1 MKRAFVDT
9 SAWYAFCRADDPDH
23 EPVAEALERWD
34 GRLVTSNFVF
44 DETVTLA
51 AVRLGHKA
59 ACKVGEF
66 LRDRG
71 AVDLVR
77 VTPEDEEEAW
87 SLFAGRKDRGYSY
100 TDCASFAVM
109 KRLRLPL
116 AIAADRHFALAGF
129 VVEPSPA
136 AR

>member
-9 SAWYAFCRADDPDH
+9 SAWYAFARADDPDH
-23 EPVAEALERWD
+23 GRVAAALEKWE
-34 GRLVTSNFVF
+34 GRMVTTNFVF

-59 ACKVGEF
+59 ACRIGGV
-66 LRDRG
+66 LRDQQ

-87 SLFAGRKDRGYSY
+87 SLFSGRKDQGFSY
-100 TDCASFAVM
+100 TDCSSFAVM
-109 KRLRLPL
+109 RRLRIPL
-116 AIAADRHFALAGF
+116 AIASDRHFLLAGF
-129 VVEPSPA
+129 AVEPAST
-136 AR
+136 